1 MKQKWPT
8 IAAAILLI
16 VSCPI
21 LLVVGLILFQKPFMP
36 LIVNGKVIAVVRQP
50 FLRPIWNDG
59 SADVY
64 VGGNKIFS
72 LPENFLDGSPVFIYP
87 FADGRR
93 FLCDYNDDTSLLDFV
108 RCGFQRVRHKH
119 INFIQMASGWLYQ
132 NIHGFKG
139 DKRCIWYERHRPFT
153 ELCGVARGI
162 QLSDQHNA
170 NVNKGWLLWIV

>member
-108 RCGFQRVRHKH
+108 RCGFQRFRHKH
-119 INFIQMASGWLYQ
+119 INFIQMASG
-132 NIHGFKG
+132 
-139 DKRCIWYERHRPFT
+139 
-153 ELCGVARGI
+153 
-162 QLSDQHNA
+162 
-170 NVNKGWLLWIV
+170 